1 MITLATVLSRVQGID
16 AATLEIWIEQDWLRP
31 TRLQGAPVFEE
42 IDIARLNL
50 ILELRDQ
57 LAVDE
62 AAIPVVLS
70 LLDQLH
76 TTRARLQRLCEALEA
91 TPDRPA
97 RDVIARLSP

>member
-1 MITLATVLSRVQGID
+1 MITLAAVLSRVHGVD
-16 AATLEIWIEQDWLRP
+16 AATIEVWIAQDWLRP
-31 TRLQGAPVFEE
+31 SRRQGAPVFEE
-42 IDIARLNL
+42 VDIARLNL

-76 TTRARLQRLCEALEA
+76 STRAQLQRLCEALQSA
-91 TPDRPA
+91 PDRPA
-97 RDVIARLSP
+97 RDVIARLEP